1 MLWGDG
7 CTSAMASRAGK
18 AGGILC
24 GDGSTMA
31 VARSR
36 QGSVGQGQRGSSR
49 GEHIVYTQAIAEAI
63 RELDGRA
70 ARWQQWQRPRG
81 WKTDA
86 QAGLRD
92 AVTVIGAET
101 CGADDVTVSRG
112 RKEGDRG
119 RRAQGEK
126 QGVCKRGT
134 WTSRQDA
141 GRKQTCMQRGW
152 AFRRQSELVMTAEVA
167 ERGLSRRLAPK
178 AGRAERPRSWRLQFC
193 FSADASEVAAGFS
206 YDPGRRAGG
215 GLGADDACMEQVPG
229 RRRRGNV
236 QPAVVQSSNT
246 GWERPA
252 SSRDGPTCSTAARNG
267 TACSR
272 ASRASR
278 DTSQPTWAAAAEE
291 VCVEAAAA
299 AAVAGWAGAETLF
312 CRWGAA
318 GRLGR
323 AQAAEAAE
331 PVRAAG
337 GVCRRTWAGGSAGCG
352 HASSE
357 ALPGHQ
363 GYESRRCRQGRAGRV
378 GAYMTPPPPPPERPP
393 PPSPPGKEP
402 PVLGEMVRHCCCGS
416 ASGGD
421 L

>member
-1 MLWGDG
+1 MEMGVRWPWQAEQARQCG
-7 CTSAMASRAGK
+7 AG
-18 AGGILC
+18 A
-24 GDGSTMA
+24 
-31 VARSR
+31 ARR
-36 QGSVGQGQRGSSR
+36 SR
-49 GEHIVYTQAIAEAI
+49 GEHIVYRQAIAEAI

-92 AVTVIGAET
+92 AVTVIGAGT

-134 WTSRQDA
+134 WTSRQEA

-152 AFRRQSELVMTAEVA
+152 AFRRQSGLVMTAEVA
-167 ERGLSRRLAPK
+167 ERGRSRRLVPK

-215 GLGADDACMEQVPG
+215 GLGADDA
-229 RRRRGNV
+229 
-236 QPAVVQSSNT
+236 
-246 GWERPA
+246 
-252 SSRDGPTCSTAARNG
+252 
-267 TACSR
+267 
-272 ASRASR
+272 
-278 DTSQPTWAAAAEE
+278 WAAAAEE

-323 AQAAEAAE
+323 AQAAEAVE

-337 GVCRRTWAGGSAGCG
+337 GV
-352 HASSE
+352 
-357 ALPGHQ
+357 
-363 GYESRRCRQGRAGRV
+363 
-378 GAYMTPPPPPPERPP
+378 
-393 PPSPPGKEP
+393 
-402 PVLGEMVRHCCCGS
+402 
-416 ASGGD
+416 
-421 L
+421 